1 MTTADDVSRII
12 MLLKGV
18 MDHGGPFW
26 CYVALKPSQF
36 SAFKAAQP
44 AGEID
49 LYAFD
54 DYGEVVV
61 SGEGETPPYTVTEE
75 VARMYGA
82 DPRTFF
88 RDIDPLAEI
97 AEKMRLLGYSQQP
110 DPVPSPPSGGSRWA
124 DRFGRRT

>member
-1 MTTADDVSRII
+1 MATDDDTSRII

-26 CYVALKPSQF
+26 CYAAVKPSQF
-36 SAFKAAQP
+36 EAFKATEAE
-44 AGEID
+44 GEID

-61 SGEGETPPYTVTEE
+61 SAEGESPPYTVTEE

-97 AEKMRLLGYSQQP
+97 AEKIRILRHGQEP
-110 DPVPSPPSGGSRWA
+110 DAGPSPPSGGSRWA
-124 DRFGRRT
+124 DRFGRKI

>member
-1 MTTADDVSRII
+1 MITADDVSRII

-36 SAFKAAQP
+36 EAFKAAEA
-44 AGEID
+44 AGAID
-49 LYAFD
+49 LYKFD
-54 DYGEVVV
+54 DFGEIVV
-61 SGEGETPPYTVTEE
+61 SAEGEMPPYIVTEE
-75 VARMYGA
+75 VARMYGT

-97 AEKMRLLGYSQQP
+97 AERMRVLGHGQEP
-110 DPVPSPPSGGSRWA
+110 DPNPPSPSSGSRWA
-124 DRFGRRT
+124 DRFGKKS